1 MTLSRAVGVGVRS
14 SRQNTGVLDALSVC
28 LVFFL
33 RVILKQ
39 KKLKN
44 IRNYDGFTL
53 MCDPGLIAS
62 KAVCP
67 V

>member
-14 SRQNTGVLDALSVC
+14 SRQNTGVLDALGFGV
-28 LVFFL
+28 FL

-44 IRNYDGFTL
+44 IRNYDGLTL
-53 MCDPGLIAS
+53 LCDPGLIAS